1 MALKTRGA
9 PTLEQLL
16 LDRIEDQCLQRFDA
30 RFPDSMYKDADA
42 DPKRQLSRKELK
54 DLLISWLEFWHEE
67 QPIIKVPTKV
77 QELKKKVCDA
87 RIFMI
92 LAVAATNQIMDE
104 IPDHLR

>member
-1 MALKTRGA
+1 MALKVTRA
-9 PTLEQLL
+9 QPTLEQLL

-30 RFPDSMYKDADA
+30 RFPDSMYKDV

-92 LAVAATNQIMDE
+92 MAVAATNQIMDE